1 MGWLILLVVL
11 LIGAGV
17 AYAAWR
23 LNRAEAALAEANART
38 ADARAEAR
46 TARIAEASSSAA
58 LESKELSDEAAF
70 DLFLRNAHAGR
81 AVRVER

>member
-23 LNRAEAALAEANART
+23 LNRAEAALAEAN
-38 ADARAEAR
+38 AR